1 MKSMAPSLEPPLAP
15 SGDAREVAHDVSNLL
30 TAIIGAADAV
40 LERSGIDPETRAD
53 VAHIREGAR
62 RGTGLVQRLR
72 GGAPDEPGFISV
84 NATIDATSR
93 LLAHRLGANIALTI
107 ALGEPDFQ
115 VRADPSQLDRLLL
128 NLVANARH
136 AMSSGGSVTLATSRR
151 MMFHTESRVPDTIP
165 PGDYGVISVTD
176 TGSGIPREAL
186 PRIFEPG
193 VSSRRHAGGS
203 GLGLASVRD
212 IVSQCDGFV
221 AVESVEAGGTR
232 FEIFLPAHDAKA
244 QPAPPTQPAA
254 TTGTVLL
261 VEDDPVVRQIAERV
275 LHRAGWAVLSTE
287 SAEDA
292 LEVLKKARCDLV
304 ISDVAMPG
312 MDGVALA
319 RHVQEA
325 HPDLPIILTS
335 GYERAATEDGFGT
348 RNFVFLTKPYGQED
362 LLAAVARVAAS

>member
-1 MKSMAPSLEPPLAP
+1 MNAPPPKAP
-15 SGDAREVAHDVSNLL
+15 NDDTREVAHDVSNLL

-40 LERSGIDPETRAD
+40 LERSGIDPEARAD

-62 RGTGLVQRLR
+62 RGAGLVQRLR
-72 GGAPDEPGFISV
+72 GGTTDALGFISV
-84 NATIDATSR
+84 NATIRATSR

-136 AMSSGGSVTLATSRR
+136 AMADGGTVTLVTSRR
-151 MMFHTESRVPDTIP
+151 MMFHAETRFPDTIP
-165 PGDYGVISVTD
+165 PGDFGVISVTD

-212 IVSQCDGFV
+212 IVSRCDGFV
-221 AVESVEAGGTR
+221 AVESVKAGGTR
-232 FEIFLPAHDAKA
+232 FEIFLPGHDAVA
-244 QPAPPTQPAA
+244 QPGPAAPPAA

-261 VEDDPVVRQIAERV
+261 VDDDPIVRQIAERV
-275 LHRAGWAVLSTE
+275 LHRAGWVVLPAE

-292 LEVLKKARCDLV
+292 LEILKKARCDLV
-304 ISDVAMPG
+304 ISDIAMPG

-325 HPDLPIILTS
+325 RPDLPIILTS
-335 GYERAATEDGFGT
+335 GYERTTTEDGFGIG
-348 RNFVFLTKPYGQED
+348 NFVFLTKPYGQED
-362 LLAAVARVAAS
+362 LLEAVARVAAS